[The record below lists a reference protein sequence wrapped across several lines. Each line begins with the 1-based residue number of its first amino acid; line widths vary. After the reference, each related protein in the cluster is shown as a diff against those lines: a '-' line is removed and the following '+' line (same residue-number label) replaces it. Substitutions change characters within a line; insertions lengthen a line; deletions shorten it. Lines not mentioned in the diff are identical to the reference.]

1 MLSIHSIMRVSDI
14 LFVLTILVVV
24 GLTIA
29 FLWKA
34 VRAGYRKAM
43 IEGMQGQMNYR
54 TSSPRLQDTG
64 VSVEMEPFP
73 QPKTNQKPSIGMY
86 KVHMLSPSVAQYGKQ
101 NAVYIPTIEGIPASA
116 LPNVS
121 MKDPWSFESIAAAE
135 KPESEVCRKS
145 ATGLFYECGV
155 PSAESICY

>member
-1 MLSIHSIMRVSDI
+1 MMLTDL
-14 LFVLTILVVV
+14 LFVLLVLLIVC
-24 GLTIA
+24 LTIA

-34 VRAGYRKAM
+34 VRAGYRKAL
-43 IEGMQGQMNYR
+43 IENLQGYMNYR
-54 TSSPRLQDTG
+54 TSSPRMQDEG

-73 QPKTNQKPSIGMY
+73 QPKPGQKPTIGMY
-86 KVHMLSPSVAQYGKQ
+86 KVHMLTPSVAQYGKQ
-101 NAVYIPTIEGIPASA
+101 NAVYIPTVDGVPASA

-135 KPESEVCRKS
+135 KPESNVCRKS

-155 PSAESICY
+155 PASSSLCD

>member
-1 MLSIHSIMRVSDI
+1 MVISDI
-14 LFVLTILVVV
+14 LFVFAVLLIV
-24 GLTIA
+24 GLTIL

-34 VRAGYRKAM
+34 VRTGYRRAM
-43 IEGMQGQMNYR
+43 IENLQNHMDYK
-54 TSSPRLQDTG
+54 TSSPRMQDSD

-73 QPKTNQKPSIGMY
+73 QPNPLQKPYIGMY
-86 KVHMLSPSVAQYGKQ
+86 RVHMLTPSVAQYGKE
-101 NAVYIPTIEGIPASA
+101 NAVYIPTIDGIPASA

-155 PSAESICY
+155 PPASSLCD

>member
-1 MLSIHSIMRVSDI
+1 MVISD
-14 LFVLTILVVV
+14 LFFVFIVLLIV
-24 GLTIA
+24 GLTIM

-43 IEGMQGQMNYR
+43 IESFQGQMSYR
-54 TSSPRLQDTG
+54 SSSPRMQEDGL
-64 VSVEMEPFP
+64 SVEMEPFP
-73 QPKTNQKPSIGMY
+73 QPRPEQKPYIGMY
-86 KVHMLSPSVAQYGKQ
+86 RVHMLTPSVAQYGKE
-101 NAVYIPTIEGIPASA
+101 NAVYIPTVDGLPASA

-121 MKDPWSFESIAAAE
+121 MKAPWSFESIAAAE

-155 PSAESICY
+155 PPASSLCN

>member
-1 MLSIHSIMRVSDI
+1 MMLTDV
-14 LFVLTILVVV
+14 LFVLLLLLIV

-34 VRAGYRKAM
+34 VRAGYRKAL
-43 IEGMQGQMNYR
+43 IENLQGHMNYR
-54 TSSPRLQDTG
+54 TSSPRLQNEG

-73 QPKTNQKPSIGMY
+73 QPKSGQKPTIGMY
-86 KVHMLSPSVAQYGKQ
+86 KVHMLAPSVAQYGKQ
-101 NAVYIPTIEGIPASA
+101 NAVYIPTIDGVPASA

-135 KPESEVCRKS
+135 KPESSVCRKS

-155 PSAESICY
+155 PASSSLCD